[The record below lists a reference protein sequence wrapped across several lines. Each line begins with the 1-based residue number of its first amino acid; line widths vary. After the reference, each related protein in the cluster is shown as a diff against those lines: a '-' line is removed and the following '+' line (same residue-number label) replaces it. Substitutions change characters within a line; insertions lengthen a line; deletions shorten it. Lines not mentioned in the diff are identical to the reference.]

1 MRTTDGNVILGLY
14 RSGHTR
20 HILEAAANLGVARLD
35 TASNYFHHRSHEVL
49 KTQAGDLL
57 PKFSVSTKV
66 GYFPGEHSLAPARLR
81 AGVEQAAKD
90 LGREPDTVLLHNP
103 EHSHPD
109 AEMLAQA
116 CAVLAGAAQ
125 AGLCGG
131 WGVSSW
137 DPRPLVD
144 FGAPRPDVL
153 MVRSGLLVGVDVL
166 EAAEAIVTR
175 WRPSEVWG
183 MSPFGGSTTE
193 AVWGKF
199 DPRIFLRDALSATRV
214 QAAFRSAYGLPR
226 VDAVAVGTDNVDHL
240 QELIDALAY
249 EVDDQVVQEYRQ
261 LLQARRQPV

>member
-1 MRTTDGNVILGLY
+1 
-14 RSGHTR
+14 
-20 HILEAAANLGVARLD
+20 
-35 TASNYFHHRSHEVL
+35 
-49 KTQAGDLL
+49 
-57 PKFSVSTKV
+57 
-66 GYFPGEHSLAPARLR
+66 
-81 AGVEQAAKD
+81 
-90 LGREPDTVLLHNP
+90 
-103 EHSHPD
+103 
-109 AEMLAQA
+109 
-116 CAVLAGAAQ
+116 
-125 AGLCGG
+125 
-131 WGVSSW
+131 
-137 DPRPLVD
+137 
-144 FGAPRPDVL
+144 

-183 MSPFGGSTTE
+183 MSPFGGSTTA